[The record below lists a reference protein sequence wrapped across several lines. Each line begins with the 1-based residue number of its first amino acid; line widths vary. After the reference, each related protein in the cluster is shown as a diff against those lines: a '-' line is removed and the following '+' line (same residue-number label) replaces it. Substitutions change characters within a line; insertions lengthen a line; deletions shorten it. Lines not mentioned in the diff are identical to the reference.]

1 MDVGTVNVKNVF
13 FAAAVVSL
21 VVGFSLSSFRLTRS
35 AQRRIYWLCACLAAM
50 FGFLAPYP
58 KFGTGFA
65 VAVALFGGMVV
76 AAYLTSSYI
85 KIGGKVY
92 ALTVADSQPDPVDDP
107 SDTDAR
113 VDPAADAYSG
123 QLTPVTM
130 WWMLVVLAVIAGG
143 NAYAAL
149 FSNGEAWVGA
159 MSAGFAALLAIG
171 AGYTDGS
178 WDYQPARRQY
188 LQLAL
193 ASVVT
198 AGGFALLYFAAF
210 YTARRRPLRRSTSL
224 DPRARPR
231 HLKRGSDD

>member
-1 MDVGTVNVKNVF
+1 MKNIL
-13 FAAAVVSL
+13 FAAAAACFL
-21 VVGFSLSSFRLTRS
+21 TGFSLSSFRLNIKL
-35 AQRRIYWLCACLAAM
+35 QRRLYWACAGLAFI
-50 FGFLAPYP
+50 FGFLMALPNIR
-58 KFGTGFA
+58 TGLA
-65 VAVALFGGMVV
+65 VGGLFFSGMVV
-76 AAYLTSSYI
+76 AAYVTSSYI
-85 KIGGKVY
+85 KIGGKIY
-92 ALTVADSQPDPVDDP
+92 ALTVADSQPDLGDGP
-107 SDTDAR
+107 SDTTAG
-113 VDPAADAYSG
+113 VDPAVDAYSG
-123 QLTPVTM
+123 QLTPAKM

-149 FSNGEAWVGA
+149 FSYGEAWVGV
-159 MSAGFAALLAIG
+159 MSAGFAALVAIG

-210 YTARRRPLRRSTSL
+210 YTARRAPLRRAHSL

-231 HLKRGSDD
+231 HLKRGPDD